1 MIYVA
6 QANFLCTTHVLTGSS
21 GGRVAVDIFNG
32 SAGFHRNER
41 CSLAYNKEIFI
52 KISMGLILEIRFLW
66 GVACHSAA
74 VGKNLAR
81 SGSGRQSSQG
91 FTFTVNS
98 APAVRGDAAVTVP
111 ERLDHQT

>member
-1 MIYVA
+1 
-6 QANFLCTTHVLTGSS
+6 
-21 GGRVAVDIFNG
+21 
-32 SAGFHRNER
+32 
-41 CSLAYNKEIFI
+41 
-52 KISMGLILEIRFLW
+52 MGLILEIRFLW
-66 GVACHSAA
+66 GVACHSVA

-98 APAVRGDAAVTVP
+98 ASAVRGDVTVTVQ